1 VNYRNELLDEAE
13 ALIGAIAPLALEYQS
28 YVGPGALLRDG
39 GNNLQARLRV
49 SREWDKVFPRPRVV
63 ERKLEMAGYDDAA
76 SALSALSDAVFYVT
90 GWIEMSWEEDE
101 TDVLA
106 VDVHALRDAAIDEM
120 SRARRTA
127 IDQRGRSGADLAP
140 LLTDAALMGD
150 ALRALAEDYLAFLDG
165 CIPIPI
171 NEDES
176 AEDRMR
182 RVTTDYDKL
191 PVVAIIEQ
199 LRRRGFNDSAEAL
212 RELSREVRLV
222 VNLRDL
228 EPDVGEAQ
236 IRDIDVRPIHKRV
249 IDLLKRERSTS

>member
-1 VNYRNELLDEAE
+1 
-13 ALIGAIAPLALEYQS
+13 
-28 YVGPGALLRDG
+28 
-39 GNNLQARLRV
+39 
-49 SREWDKVFPRPRVV
+49 
-63 ERKLEMAGYDDAA
+63 
-76 SALSALSDAVFYVT
+76 
-90 GWIEMSWEEDE
+90 
-101 TDVLA
+101 
-106 VDVHALRDAAIDEM
+106 
-120 SRARRTA
+120 
-127 IDQRGRSGADLAP
+127 
-140 LLTDAALMGD
+140 
-150 ALRALAEDYLAFLDG
+150 
-165 CIPIPI
+165 
-171 NEDES
+171 
-176 AEDRMR
+176 MR

>member
-106 VDVHALRDAAIDEM
+106 VDVHALRDAAIDEC
-120 SRARRTA
+120 
-127 IDQRGRSGADLAP
+127 
-140 LLTDAALMGD
+140 
-150 ALRALAEDYLAFLDG
+150 RALAAPPLISGVVVVLTWRP
-165 CIPIPI
+165 C
-171 NEDES
+171 
-176 AEDRMR
+176 
-182 RVTTDYDKL
+182 L
-191 PVVAIIEQ
+191 PMP
-199 LRRRGFNDSAEAL
+199 
-212 RELSREVRLV
+212 RLWAT
-222 VNLRDL
+222 
-228 EPDVGEAQ
+228 PYA
-236 IRDIDVRPIHKRV
+236 H
-249 IDLLKRERSTS
+249 